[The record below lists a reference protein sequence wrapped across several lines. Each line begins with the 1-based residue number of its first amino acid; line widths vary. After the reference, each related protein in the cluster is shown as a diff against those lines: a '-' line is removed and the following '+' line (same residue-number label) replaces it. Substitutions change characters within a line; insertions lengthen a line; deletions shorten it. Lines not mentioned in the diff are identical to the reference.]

1 VQLTCKACDNP
12 IFQDSDLGLLP
23 HSRRTTHH
31 TPTASTSQA
40 AQLTDQSRLAAA
52 KLDGLPEHT
61 EALQAGQTQDED
73 RNVAA
78 DPEEAPEHAAMGFSI
93 ADNAC
98 FAPETS
104 LNVKPD
110 MELLEG
116 QKCLKGL
123 TTTLAK
129 PDIPSKHG
137 SSQTCKG
144 FDSKAHKLPR
154 YHPFQSFFSVA
165 EPSAARHN
173 SAGTHTLNMHAISSE
188 SAGPLSAPDCLGS
201 RCNIPATERAQ
212 VVISAASVADDM
224 QDPKGHADV
233 LSQAAEA
240 DNTTALVLD
249 NGKGAAGG
257 LTGRQ
262 ALHAKASDATN
273 AAAVASEDSKC
284 VACSSGTAEGQ
295 LALLLQAAEAAHA
308 AASQGPLLTGR
319 GSPLPKCIST
329 NPEQSERHSAVGRSG
344 HICGPAT
351 RVTAEGGSGDNPMH
365 VGGSWRPHSRESDA
379 NASNDCTFDPQQ
391 GMHPEGHA
399 GQPTCVAD
407 CAMIPAQHSLQPA
420 GQSMATLQQGL
431 SVLPKRSSVPA
442 TKSSAVSTSSGCCD
456 THATEAAR
464 CLDTGGHGAG
474 HVQAEA
480 HSASHVAVAC
490 SCPEH
495 SAELH
500 LAVLGQQ
507 AAAHAAPSGL
517 QHLAASFEQV
527 QQPIRSAAQTC
538 GLQWQGECQVMS
550 PFTALSRS
558 VEVQTEALE
567 CKIWHAQAGHQP
579 QPWSKHRQDLCGD
592 CRAICRQ
599 EVSKTSGNSGHLQ
612 SGRGARVWRYM
623 AAPAGRTP
631 HWRRPLL
638 LWARQLFS
646 CVGRSERV

>member
-1 VQLTCKACDNP
+1 M
-12 IFQDSDLGLLP
+12 P
-23 HSRRTTHH
+23 HSSRSTRH
-31 TPTASTSQA
+31 TPSASTSQA
-40 AQLTDQSRLAAA
+40 AQPTDQSRLAAA
-52 KLDGLPEHT
+52 KLDGLPERT

-73 RNVAA
+73 RIVVA
-78 DPEEAPEHAAMGFSI
+78 DPEEAPEHAAMVFSI

-110 MELLEG
+110 IELSEG
-116 QKCLKGL
+116 QECLTGL

-129 PDIPSKHG
+129 PDMPSKHG

-154 YHPFQSFFSVA
+154 PQPFQSFFSVA
-165 EPSAARHN
+165 EPSAARHS
-173 SAGTHTLNMHAISSE
+173 SASTHTLMHAISSE
-188 SAGPLSAPDCLGS
+188 CAGPLSAPDCWGS

-212 VVISAASVADDM
+212 AVISAASVADDM
-224 QDPKGHADV
+224 QDPKAPADD
-233 LSQAAEA
+233 LSLAAEA
-240 DNTTALVLD
+240 DNTRALVLD

-257 LTGRQ
+257 LTRRQ
-262 ALHAKASDATN
+262 ALHGKAADATT
-273 AAAVASEDSKC
+273 AAAVSSEDSKC
-284 VACSSGTAEGQ
+284 VAGSSGTAEGQ

-308 AASQGPLLTGR
+308 AASQGPLPTGR

-329 NPEQSERHSAVGRSG
+329 NPEQSERRSAVGRSG
-344 HICGPAT
+344 HICGRAT

-365 VGGSWRPHSRESDA
+365 VGGSWRPDSRESDA
-379 NASNDCTFDPQQ
+379 NASNDCSFAPQQ

-407 CAMIPAQHSLQPA
+407 CAMIQARHTLQPA
-420 GQSMATLQQGL
+420 GQSMATMQQGL

-442 TKSSAVSTSSGCCD
+442 TKLSAVSTSSECCD

-464 CLDTGGHGAG
+464 SLDTGKNGAG

-480 HSASHVAVAC
+480 HSVSHVAVAG

-500 LAVLGQQ
+500 MAVLGQQ
-507 AAAHAAPSGL
+507 AAAHAAPSGS
-517 QHLAASFEQV
+517 QYLATSFEQA
-527 QQPIRSAAQTC
+527 QQATRSAAQTC

-550 PFTALSRS
+550 PFPALSRS

-623 AAPAGRTP
+623 AAPPARRP
-631 HWRRPLL
+631 PWRRPLL

-646 CVGRSERV
+646 CVGRSESS